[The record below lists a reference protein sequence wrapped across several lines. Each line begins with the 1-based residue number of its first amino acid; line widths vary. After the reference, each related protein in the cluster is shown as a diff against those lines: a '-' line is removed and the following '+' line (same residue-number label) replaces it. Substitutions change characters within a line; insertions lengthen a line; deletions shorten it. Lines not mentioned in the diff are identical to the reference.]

1 MGRASSR
8 VTLEDVAKATGYT
21 INTVS
26 RALKNK
32 PDIAKATSEHIQ
44 QVAKEMGYTR
54 NYIASSLRSGRT
66 KTLAM
71 IVGTMS
77 NPFYAILADLIQQEA
92 FRLGYMLMILCS
104 QDDPQMEI
112 NMVETAL
119 SRQVDGI
126 MITPWSHESPAMET
140 LRRSKVPYVLLNR
153 DLGDSRDDCVLCEEE
168 EGGYLAGK
176 HLVEEGHR
184 KLAMISHRDVV
195 YSTSLR
201 FRGFL
206 RACLEAGVPRE
217 DVFYAEVNEETEVIR
232 QLSAW
237 RKEGVSGIF
246 SFCDVEAWK
255 EMTLM
260 ESAGYRIP
268 EDFSIVSFDNIRGYV
283 NYARPL
289 CSVDSDFQREAV
301 LAIDLLRRRIHD
313 PGLPPQKEIL
323 PVKLICR
330 GTYGTPERSN
340 GSEE

>member
-1 MGRASSR
+1 MGRTSDR
-8 VTLEDVAKATGYT
+8 VTLEDVARATGYT

-32 PDIAKATSEHIQ
+32 PDISRATSERIQ

-71 IVGTMS
+71 IVGAMS
-77 NPFYAILADLIQQEA
+77 NPFYAILADLIQREA

-104 QDDPQMEI
+104 QDDPQMESR
-112 NMVETAL
+112 MVETAL

-126 MITPWSHESPAMET
+126 MITPYAQESPAMEM
-140 LRRSKVPYVLLNR
+140 LRASRVPYVMLNR

-184 KLAMISHRDVV
+184 KLAMMTHRDVV
-195 YSTSLR
+195 YSASQR
-201 FRGFL
+201 FEGFL
-206 RACLEAGVPRE
+206 RAAREAGIPRK
-217 DVFYAEVNEETEVIR
+217 DIYYAEVSEPTEVVR
-232 QLSAW
+232 RLSVW
-237 RKEGVSGIF
+237 RKEGVTGIF

-268 EDFSIVSFDNIRGYV
+268 EDFAMVSFDNIGGYV

-289 CSVDSDFQREAV
+289 CSVDSDFRQEAE
-301 LAIDLLRRRIHD
+301 LAIDMLRRRIHD
-313 PGLPPQKEIL
+313 PALPPQREIL

-330 GTYGTPERSN
+330 CTCKKGQ
-340 GSEE
+340 

>member
-1 MGRASSR
+1 MGRASGR

-32 PDIAKATSEHIQ
+32 PDIARSTSEHIQ
-44 QVAKEMGYTR
+44 QVAREMGYTR

-66 KTLAM
+66 KMLAM

-77 NPFYAILADLIQQEA
+77 NPFYAILADLIQREA

-112 NMVETAL
+112 RMVETAL

-126 MITPWSHESPAMET
+126 MITPCSNESPALEN
-140 LRRSKVPYVLLNR
+140 LRRSRVPYVLLNR
-153 DLGDSRDDCVLCEEE
+153 DLGDSRDDCVLCEDEQ
-168 EGGYLAGK
+168 GGYLVGQ
-176 HLVEEGHR
+176 HLIAEGHR
-184 KLAMISHRDVV
+184 KLAMISQWDVV

-201 FRGFL
+201 FQGFL
-206 RACLEAGVPRE
+206 RACLEAGIPRE
-217 DVFYAEVNEETEVIR
+217 DVFYAEASEDTEVVR

-237 RKEGVSGIF
+237 RKAGVTGIF

-268 EDFSIVSFDNIRGYV
+268 EDLSVVSFDNIRGYV

-289 CSVDSDFQREAV
+289 CSVDSDFGREAV
-301 LAIDLLRRRIHD
+301 LAIDLLRRRIHE
-313 PGLPPQKEIL
+313 PGLPPQREIL
-323 PVKLICR
+323 PVRLICR
-330 GTYGTPERSN
+330 GTCRKTVSG
-340 GSEE
+340 